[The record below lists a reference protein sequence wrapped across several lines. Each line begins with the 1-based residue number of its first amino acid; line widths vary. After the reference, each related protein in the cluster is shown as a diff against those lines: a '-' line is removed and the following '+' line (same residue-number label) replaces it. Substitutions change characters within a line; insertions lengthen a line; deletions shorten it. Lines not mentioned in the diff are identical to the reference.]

1 MSRSPNGFTP
11 CSFNFRQ
18 DRADS
23 HPVILADLVVST
35 PMFDVQAPI
44 IDVESHFLRNPSCSA
59 VLVGSPDHGATIR
72 VVERGLFLA
81 FFAGRLGYG
90 RALFFK
96 KSIDEFESPPALILG
111 PQTPVADAASRAFAR
126 GPGRWDESIAVDLEN
141 GEYGTVAAATL
152 FKHVTDE
159 LIDQVEMDHLTGV
172 YNRRGFLRRMED
184 WRRALNDGTADA
196 ASGSTM
202 DGETPLVLLL
212 DLDGFKLVNDALG
225 HHVGDELLRS
235 TANRILREFPGASVA
250 RIGGDEFAVLT
261 AIGPET
267 SPDETGWSIVQRLG
281 RPSRI
286 GGTEVTVAASVGV
299 VVASPELTT
308 QDLMHRADVAL
319 YRAKGAGKNCHFI
332 FDHEMLRD
340 VDRQFAISQELGAAI
355 RNRSLELHYQPIVDL
370 DSLEI
375 VAYEGLARWTSPSFG
390 PLTPDEFIPLAER
403 TGLIVGLGRVLLE
416 EALVRFA
423 AADAPSTAHVHI
435 NMSRIELHQP
445 DLVAVVKRLLA
456 KSGLDPRRVVIEVT
470 ETSVAVDPVRMT
482 DTLRRLADLGMRIAL
497 DDFGAGVTA
506 LSNLWNFPLDAVKLD
521 QALLAQF
528 DAASPERMVAEARVK
543 AVIDLCHTQG
553 LVVIAEG
560 VEHPEQAAALHRLGC
575 DFGQGWYFGRPTRP
589 ISDAA
594 TESTTAHSAL
604 TEKTTRPG

>member
-1 MSRSPNGFTP
+1 M
-11 CSFNFRQ
+11 
-18 DRADS
+18 
-23 HPVILADLVVST
+23 ILADLVVPT
-35 PMFDVQAPI
+35 PIFGALAPI
-44 IDVESHFLRNPSCSA
+44 IDIESHFLRNASCSA
-59 VLVGSPDHGATIR
+59 VLVGSPDDRSTIR
-72 VVERGLFLA
+72 IVERGPFLA

-90 RALFFK
+90 RALFYRK
-96 KSIDEFESPPALILG
+96 AIDEFESPPALMLG
-111 PQTPVADAASRAFAR
+111 PETPVADAAALAFAR
-126 GPGRWDESIAVDLEN
+126 GPGRWDESIAVELGN
-141 GEYGTVAAATL
+141 GEFGAVTAATL

-184 WRRALNDGTADA
+184 WRRNLTEGTPDSA
-196 ASGSTM
+196 ASSNVAGA
-202 DGETPLVLLL
+202 TPLVLLL

-235 TANRILREFPGASVA
+235 TANRILREFPGAAVA

-261 AIGPET
+261 TSAPGM
-267 SPDETGWSIVQRLG
+267 SPDEIGWSIVQRLG
-281 RPSRI
+281 LPSRI

-299 VVASPELTT
+299 VVASPELTA
-308 QDLMHRADVAL
+308 QELMHRADVAL
-319 YRAKGAGKNCHFI
+319 YRAKGAGKNCYFV
-332 FDHEMLRD
+332 FDHEMLRN
-340 VDRQFAISQELGAAI
+340 VDRQFSISQELGSAI
-355 RNRSLELHYQPIVDL
+355 RSRELELHYQPIVDL

-390 PLTPDEFIPLAER
+390 PLSPDEFIPLAER
-403 TGLIVGLGRVLLE
+403 TGLIVGLGRLLLE
-416 EALVRFA
+416 EALLRFA
-423 AADAPSTAHVHI
+423 AADAPATAHVHI

-456 KSGLDPRRVVIEVT
+456 TSGLDPRRVVIEVT
-470 ETSVAVDPVRMT
+470 ETSVAVDPSRMT

-521 QALLAQF
+521 QSLLAHF
-528 DAASPERMVAEARVK
+528 DPGSPEGRMAEARVK

-575 DFGQGWYFGRPTRP
+575 DFGQGWYFGRPMRP
-589 ISDAA
+589 ISEAV
-594 TESTTAHSAL
+594 
-604 TEKTTRPG
+604 EKTASPLEAR